1 MTELV
6 NHIMDKVEE
15 LSRVNW
21 DSVFEMTVLIGTFMF
36 CIYAVSPIV

>member
-21 DSVFEMTVLIGTFMF
+21 DNIFEMTVLIGTFMF